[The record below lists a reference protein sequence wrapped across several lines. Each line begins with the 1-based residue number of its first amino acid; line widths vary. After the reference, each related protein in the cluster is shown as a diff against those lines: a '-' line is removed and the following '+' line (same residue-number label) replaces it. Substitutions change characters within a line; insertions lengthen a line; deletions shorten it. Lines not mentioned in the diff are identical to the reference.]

1 MKTMNRIAALL
12 IAATATGGAGLYA
25 QDAVVMNVPFDF
37 TVKAAKLPAGRYEMT
52 KSLSAPDMIQI
63 SNLDNGRTVL
73 AVSYKALVT
82 QPGAEAPKAV
92 FNQYGDR
99 YFFSELRTTDGVES
113 RVAPSKL
120 EREVKTSAEKK
131 HTQPVTIAVAGTN

>member
-12 IAATATGGAGLYA
+12 IAATGVGSTGLYA
-25 QDAVVMNVPFDF
+25 QDQVVMDIPFNF
-37 TVKAAKLPAGRYEMT
+37 NVKAAKLPAGRYEMT
-52 KSLSAPDMIQI
+52 KPIGDPNTIQI

-73 AVSYKALVT
+73 LVSYKALVT
-82 QPGAEAPKAV
+82 GPGVAPKAI

-99 YFFSELRTTDGVES
+99 YFFSELWTSDGVES
-113 RVAPSKL
+113 RVSPSKL

-131 HTQPVTIAVAGTN
+131 HAAPVTIAVAGTK